1 MGILID
7 FQEAKEKMLNSKSV
21 DTTTTPQDLKE
32 AVEKFAYSQIPKWDR
47 IAMTLAGL
55 FNDGTAEEYL
65 DVANE
70 LALYIASDFMIPY
83 KSLENNESE

>member
-1 MGILID
+1 
-7 FQEAKEKMLNSKSV
+7 
-21 DTTTTPQDLKE
+21 
-32 AVEKFAYSQIPKWDR
+32 
-47 IAMTLAGL
+47 MTLAGL